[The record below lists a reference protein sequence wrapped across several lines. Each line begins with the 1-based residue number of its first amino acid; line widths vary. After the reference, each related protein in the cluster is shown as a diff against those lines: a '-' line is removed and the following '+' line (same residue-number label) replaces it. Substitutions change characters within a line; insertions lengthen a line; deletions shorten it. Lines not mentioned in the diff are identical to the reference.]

1 MSPPAGFA
9 GDVSWPSDAER
20 AKYTIGWIAPMPIEL
35 TPALAL
41 LDCIS
46 TLHVANDSNIY
57 RAGRIGNHHVV
68 MVTLHKIGLGG
79 IHSVAGGMYASF
91 RELKHLLLVGLGG
104 GIPDYALGEQMVLGD
119 VVVSRQVEHL
129 DCGRRTPNGF
139 KYTHQTYYPSPAL
152 LKAVNTLRATHSLH
166 GTRIPQTLQGIRK
179 KLHRTIRENPE
190 DLGPDADQL
199 FDPDY
204 QHEDDE
210 KLCES
215 CCDPRR
221 SKSRRERGPKAYRES
236 DSPLIHY
243 GTIGSGNSLVV
254 GSKERT
260 HLYEEFGTI
269 CFEMEAAALMEYHC
283 LVIRGISDYSD
294 SHKNKEWQPYAAA
307 TAASYAQELIMGLP
321 APVHG
326 VRKC

>member
-1 MSPPAGFA
+1 MSPPASFA
-9 GDVSWPSDAER
+9 GDMSWPSDAER

-41 LDCIS
+41 LDHIS

-57 RAGRIGNHHVV
+57 QAGKIGNHHVV
-68 MVTLHKIGLGG
+68 MVTLQKIGLGG
-79 IHSVAGGMYASF
+79 IHSVAGDMYASF

-104 GIPDYALGEQMVLGD
+104 GIPDYALGEQIILGD

-139 KYTHQTYYPSPAL
+139 KYTRQTYYPSPAL
-152 LKAVNTLRATHSLH
+152 RKAVNTLSSTHSFY

-179 KLHRTIRENPE
+179 KLHRTLRENPE

-204 QHEDDE
+204 HHEDDD

-221 SKSRRERGPKAYRES
+221 SKSRRERGPKAYRER
-236 DSPLIHY
+236 DSPVIHY

-254 GSKERT
+254 GSKERED
-260 HLYEEFGTI
+260 LYKEFGTI
-269 CFEMEAAALMEYHC
+269 CFEMEAAALMEYRC

-294 SHKNKEWQPYAAA
+294 SHKNKKWQPYAAA
-307 TAASYAQELIMGLP
+307 TAAAYAQELIMRLP